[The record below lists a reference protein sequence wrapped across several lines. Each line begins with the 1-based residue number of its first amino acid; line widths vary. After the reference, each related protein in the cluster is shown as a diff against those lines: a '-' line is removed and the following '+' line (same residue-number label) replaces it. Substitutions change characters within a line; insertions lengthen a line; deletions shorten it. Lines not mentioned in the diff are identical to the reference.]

1 MIIDLLGPV
10 YPYRG
15 GISHYTTRLY
25 RELIAQGHNVRVLNL
40 TRQYPDFL
48 FPGTSQTDTSD
59 AAFEVESIRTVD
71 SVNPVSWVSTAQA
84 IRARKTEL
92 LIVQWWHSYFTPSF
106 GSIAAAARASGTR
119 VVFLCHNVLPHEA
132 KPWDKW
138 LARAAYSIPH
148 AFVVHARSEKNRLEN
163 IVGTRGDIRVHP
175 HPVYDLFTPDTMPD
189 KATAR
194 AQLAPQ
200 ARRVVLFFGL
210 IRPYKG
216 VDVLLE
222 ALARIP
228 ESEGIEAIVAGECY
242 DDISRY
248 QTLVQDLK
256 LQDRVHLHL
265 RYIPNDEVSVFM
277 AAADVVVLPYRN
289 ASQSGIVQIAYA
301 CGKPVITS
309 RVGGLPDV
317 VHEGQ
322 TGLLVPPAD
331 PSALASAMRR
341 FYDEDMEEH
350 LSEGVVRAA
359 GEFAWDS
366 MVTALVD
373 S

>member
-1 MIIDLLGPV
+1 VIIDLLGPV

-25 RELIAQGHNVRVLNL
+25 RELVAQGHNVRVLNL

-59 AAFEVESIRTVD
+59 AAFEVDSLRTVD
-71 SVNPVSWVSTAQA
+71 SVDPISWARTAQA

-148 AFVVHARSEKNRLEN
+148 AFVVHARSEKLRLEN
-163 IVGTRGDIRVHP
+163 IVGTRADIRVHP

-194 AQLAPQ
+194 AQLAPN

-222 ALARIP
+222 ALAHIP
-228 ESEGIEAIVAGECY
+228 QQEGIEAVVAGECY
-242 DDISRY
+242 DDVARY
-248 QTLVQDLK
+248 QSLVQNLN
-256 LQDRVHLHL
+256 LQERVHLHL
-265 RYIPNDEVSVFM
+265 RYIPNDEVALFM

-317 VHEGQ
+317 VHDGQ

-331 PSALASAMRR
+331 PAALAAAIRR
-341 FYDEDMEEH
+341 FYDEDMEGD
-350 LSEGVVRAA
+350 LSAGVARAA

-366 MVTALVD
+366 MVTTLVHA
-373 S
+373 

>member
-10 YPYRG
+10 FPYRG

-25 RELIAQGHNVRVLNL
+25 RELVAQGHSVRVLNL
-40 TRQYPDFL
+40 ARQYPDFL
-48 FPGTSQTDTSD
+48 FPGTSQTDTSE
-59 AAFEVESIRTVD
+59 AAFEVDSLRMVD
-71 SVNPVSWVSTAQA
+71 SVNPASWAGTAGA
-84 IRARKTEL
+84 IRTRKTDL

-138 LARAAYSIPH
+138 LARVAYSIPH
-148 AFVVHARSEKNRLEN
+148 AFVVHARSEKIRLEN
-163 IVGTRGDIRVHP
+163 IVGNKADIRVHP
-175 HPVYDLFTPDTMPD
+175 HPVYDLFTPQTMPD
-189 KATAR
+189 RAAAR
-194 AQLAPQ
+194 AQLALT

-222 ALARIP
+222 ALAQIP
-228 ESEGIEAIVAGECY
+228 DSEGIEAVVAGECY

-248 QTLVQDLK
+248 ENLIRELK
-256 LQDRVHLHL
+256 LQNRVHLHL
-265 RYIPNDEVSVFM
+265 RYIPNDEVATFM

-317 VHEGQ
+317 VYDGE

-331 PSALASAMRR
+331 PAALAAAILR
-341 FYDEDMEEH
+341 FYSEHMETH
-350 LSEGVVRAA
+350 LCEGVARVA

-366 MVTALVD
+366 MVTALVGD
-373 S
+373 